1 MSFRSTRM
9 QGKVA
14 VVTGGAS
21 GIGRAC
27 ALRLAE
33 EGALGVVV
41 ADLHLDQARATA
53 DEIAA
58 AGGNASA
65 FAVDVRDAQACE
77 DMARHAVDRWG
88 QLDVLVAAAGISGER
103 AAADEEHDGTG
114 AGLSFS
120 SRTWQDVLDVNLN
133 GLMHTD
139 RAVARWMI
147 TVGSGGS
154 IVNIASMCS
163 AWASATATPY
173 NVSKAGAWM
182 LTKSLAIELAP
193 HGIRVNAVG
202 PGFIGDTGM
211 TAHTRADEQAAA
223 AVVDRTLLGRFG
235 RPREVADAVLFLAGD
250 ESSYF
255 TGSILYPDGG
265 FNAPSR

>member
-1 MSFRSTRM
+1 MPSGSGRL

-14 VVTGGAS
+14 VVTGGGN

-33 EGALGVVV
+33 EGAAAVVV
-41 ADLHLDQARATA
+41 ADVVSDRARRVA

-58 AGGNASA
+58 AGGQASGL
-65 FAVDVRDAQACE
+65 AVDVRDAQACE
-77 DMARHAVDRWG
+77 DMAQHAVDRWG
-88 QLDVLVAAAGISGER
+88 RLDVLVAAAGISGEN
-103 AAADEEHDGTG
+103 ASGDDHDGIS
-114 AGLSFS
+114 AGMAFS
-120 SRTWQDVLDVNLN
+120 SRVWAGVIDVNLN

-139 RAVARWMI
+139 RAVARRMI
-147 TVGSGGS
+147 AGGSGGS

-163 AWASATATPY
+163 AWASAGSTPY
-173 NVSKAGAWM
+173 NVSKAAAWM

-193 HGIRVNAVG
+193 HKIRVNAVG
-202 PGFIGDTGM
+202 PGFIDATGM
-211 TAHTRADEQAAA
+211 TEVTRANEQAAS
-223 AVVDRTLLGRFG
+223 AVAERTLLGRFG
-235 RPREVADAVLFLAGD
+235 TPREVADAVLFLAGE